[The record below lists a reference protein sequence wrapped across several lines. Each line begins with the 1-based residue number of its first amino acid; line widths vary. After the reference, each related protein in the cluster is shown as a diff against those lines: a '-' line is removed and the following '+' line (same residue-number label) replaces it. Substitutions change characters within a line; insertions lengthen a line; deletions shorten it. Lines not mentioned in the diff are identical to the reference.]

1 MRQMPPKE
9 EIHRKV
15 AASVRESGI
24 AGADA
29 AKVAHEVVREILQAP
44 EADDWEAQVPG
55 RVESAQRR
63 LHDAR
68 LFRQGFTLDQIEGF
82 RLHYSR

>member
-1 MRQMPPKE
+1 MRQMPHKE
-9 EIHRKV
+9 EVHRKV
-15 AASVRESGI
+15 AASVDEAGI

-29 AKVAHEVVREILQAP
+29 TKVTHEVVREILQAP
-44 EADDWEAQVPG
+44 EGDDWEGQVPG

>member
-1 MRQMPPKE
+1 MQQVPHKD
-9 EIHRKV
+9 EIERRV
-15 AASVRESGI
+15 AASVQASGLD
-24 AGADA
+24 GADA
-29 AKVAHEVVREILQAP
+29 AKVTHEVVREILD
-44 EADDWEAQVPG
+44 ADEGDWEGQVDG

-63 LHDAR
+63 LNDAH

>member
-1 MRQMPPKE
+1 MRQMPHRE
-9 EIHRKV
+9 EVHEKV
-15 AASVRESGI
+15 AASVGEAGL

-29 AKVAHEVVREILQAP
+29 VRVTHEVVDEIMRDP
-44 EADDWEAQVPG
+44 ESETWEGQVGG
-55 RVESAQRR
+55 RVESARRR

>member
-1 MRQMPPKE
+1 MRQMPHKE
-9 EIHRKV
+9 EVQRKV
-15 AASVRESGI
+15 AASVDG
-24 AGADA
+24 AGLAPADA
-29 AKVAHEVVREILQAP
+29 AKVTHEVVGEILQAP
-44 EADDWEAQVPG
+44 EGDWEGQIQG

>member
-1 MRQMPPKE
+1 MRQVPQKD
-9 EIHRKV
+9 EIQRRV
-15 AASVRESGI
+15 AASVAESGLD
-24 AGADA
+24 GADA
-29 AKVAHEVVREILQAP
+29 AKVTREVVGEILEVP
-44 EADDWEAQVPG
+44 ESDWESQIPG

-63 LHDAR
+63 LHDAQ